1 MNLLR
6 IKFCNK
12 NWWTIKNSN
21 WSLML
26 AWKLDLNAKQLKKHS
41 RTKNKKSHYTT
52 NEIKIKG
59 NGGVDFWNLFI

>member
-41 RTKNKKSHYTT
+41 RTKKIKKSLHD
-52 NEIKIKG
+52 EW
-59 NGGVDFWNLFI
+59 D